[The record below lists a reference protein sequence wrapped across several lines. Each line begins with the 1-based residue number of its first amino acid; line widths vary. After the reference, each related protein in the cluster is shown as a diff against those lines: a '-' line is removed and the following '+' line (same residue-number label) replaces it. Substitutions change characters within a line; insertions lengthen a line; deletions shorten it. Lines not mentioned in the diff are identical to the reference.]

1 MHKNALKIVGGVK
14 FSKKIPQNVGFFV
27 QKKYLISAPKLFLKF
42 FLNFADFYK
51 NISVAKNFFRN
62 LFQILIKF

>member
-1 MHKNALKIVGGVK
+1 LENPSI
-14 FSKKIPQNVGFFV
+14 FV
-27 QKKYLISAPKLFLKF
+27 QKRIFSFNSKTISEI

-62 LFQILIKF
+62 FFQILGFEKNLCIKMQ